1 MTIQDIS
8 LILARELQIRPEQ
21 ATAAIELLDAGN
33 TLPFV
38 ARYRKEATGELD
50 EAKLRS
56 ISERTGYLRNLAE
69 RKSEVLTQ
77 IESKGKLTD
86 EIRFAIESASQLQ
99 EVEDI

>member
-8 LILARELQIRPEQ
+8 LILARELHIRPEQ

-50 EAKLRS
+50 EEKLRS

-69 RKSEVLTQ
+69 RKSEVLAQ
-77 IESKGKLTD
+77 I
-86 EIRFAIESASQLQ
+86 
-99 EVEDI
+99 